1 MSAGVDRT
9 TKDWGAVRF
18 EGNGLGGSMGEKGGW
33 AAAMAQKGQSSSRI
47 VGGGSDG
54 SNEVCILAL
63 WECCCVVSRLRDG
76 DTACFAVGV

>member
-1 MSAGVDRT
+1 MSRKAMSAGVDRT
-9 TKDWGAVRF
+9 TKDEGAVRF

-54 SNEVCILAL
+54 SNEVCILA
-63 WECCCVVSRLRDG
+63 VVF
-76 DTACFAVGV
+76 FAVLSLSFA

>member
-1 MSAGVDRT
+1 MSRKAMSAGVDRT

-18 EGNGLGGSMGEKGGW
+18 EGNGFGGSMGEKGGW

-54 SNEVCILAL
+54 SNEVCI
-63 WECCCVVSRLRDG
+63 
-76 DTACFAVGV
+76 FAA